1 MRAQLEYKFCV
12 ALILHKARTTRIT
25 IRRLKSFSCPPSHAA
40 LKTLCVAR
48 AAASPPDA
56 RGRLGT
62 ITQNSGEQEHE
73 DATCHGGART
83 RDRFAGLRTDRHAP
97 RPGRRASLAV
107 RPDGRSRGSSAAF
120 GGAGHHGLRQQP
132 LSRCRSQSERAPRS
146 APRLQRPRLLIAGAF
161 SGKVDFRFSLEN
173 ATRQKEHFPEK
184 WAPGFPQK
192 MRPRKTNPD
201 AKPRATPRGLVH
213 CSARAACIAAPLPR
227 MHSWGARSFAAASK
241 RGDQLFQ

>member
-73 DATCHGGART
+73 DATCYGGARR
-83 RDRFAGLRTDRHAP
+83 RDRFAGLRTDGHAQP
-97 RPGRRASLAV
+97 RPGGRASLAV
-107 RPDGRSRGSSAAF
+107 RPAGRR
-120 GGAGHHGLRQQP
+120 
-132 LSRCRSQSERAPRS
+132 
-146 APRLQRPRLLIAGAF
+146 
-161 SGKVDFRFSLEN
+161 
-173 ATRQKEHFPEK
+173 
-184 WAPGFPQK
+184 
-192 MRPRKTNPD
+192 
-201 AKPRATPRGLVH
+201 
-213 CSARAACIAAPLPR
+213 
-227 MHSWGARSFAAASK
+227 
-241 RGDQLFQ
+241 

>member
-48 AAASPPDA
+48 PATSPPDA

-73 DATCHGGART
+73 DATCHGGARR

-132 LSRCRSQSERAPRS
+132 LSRCRSRSERAPRS
-146 APRLQRPRLLIAGAF
+146 APRLQRPRLLIAGSIF
-161 SGKVDFRFSLEN
+161 RKSGLPVFRRKCDH
-173 ATRQKEHFPEK
+173 AQEHFPEK
-184 WAPGFPQK
+184 WTSGFPQK
-192 MRPRKTNPD
+192 MRPRTTNPD
-201 AKPRATPRGLVH
+201 AKPRATPGAFSCMGASDPSVVIARVIAA
-213 CSARAACIAAPLPR
+213 ARARPD
-227 MHSWGARSFAAASK
+227 ASVATTY
-241 RGDQLFQ
+241 FS

>member
-1 MRAQLEYKFCV
+1 MRAQWEYKFCV

-73 DATCHGGART
+73 DATCHGGARR

-132 LSRCRSQSERAPRS
+132 LSRCRSRSERAPRS
-146 APRLQRPRLLIAGAF
+146 APRLRGPRLLITGAF
-161 SGKVDFRFSLEN
+161 SGKVDFRFSAEN
-173 ATRQKEHFPEK
+173 ATRQKKHFPEK
-184 WAPGFPQK
+184 WTSGFPRK
-192 MRPRKTNPD
+192 MRPVKRSIFRKSGLPVFRRKCD
-201 AKPRATPRGLVH
+201 QVKRAFYGKVDCRF
-213 CSARAACIAAPLPR
+213 SAENA
-227 MHSWGARSFAAASK
+227 
-241 RGDQLFQ
+241 